1 MYTAIYLAVWFAG
14 SAMMIKEGLWSNT
27 IALVNIVI
35 SGLVAFGFYSPI
47 AIYFDELTNGEYTYL
62 LDFVCIWTLF
72 VIAMVVCRTL
82 TGGFSRTRMRFK
94 NPVEPVLGPL
104 MAVLDSWVMAAFV
117 MATLHT
123 SPMPKDAFSSGLI
136 YSDNEVESNGVES
149 KWALASRRNSDKTSG
164 TISWASSMSRTGRR
178 RLDSTW
184 DFHRSR
190 RALKPPQRLRGV
202 SGTPKISPS
211 SR

>member
-149 KWALASRRNSDKTSG
+149 KWALFNPDLGWLRFVERVTPV
-164 TISWASSMSRTGRR
+164 
-178 RLDSTW
+178 DSFGAREGGGFSAKAFVRIYA
-184 DFHRSR
+184 DHREKYD
-190 RALKPPQRLRGV
+190 RAKPPWIRVRRG
-202 SGTPKISPS
+202 
-211 SR
+211 